1 MQSENESHLMVI
13 FIDDKE
19 VKVPYVVE
27 DDLFGNPVNRPLID
41 DGLIEVTTLSDLA
54 PRYITA

>member
-27 DDLFGNPVNRPLID
+27 DDLFGNPVKRPLID
-41 DGLIEVTTLSDLA
+41 DDLIEVTTLSDLA